1 MKKNKIILFIA
12 FLLVS
17 CGSQET
23 NPTTSSN
30 ENTTNTTTFVENYK
44 VVLPQIQGV
53 ELALSNENPSEG
65 EQVRLFVKNILKE
78 SLRIDEVSVNGV
90 ALEGYN
96 TSIEDCKAYDFYMP
110 STCDAVVN
118 IDVVDVYPVLV
129 ANQLKSILSLSG
141 IGEGLF
147 KEGEKVTFT
156 PTTFRGYWYNNVS
169 LVNNDVEL
177 NDNKDGSFSFIMPN
191 HAVTVSAEFGKNV
204 YSVSYENRSNLYTV
218 SFKNESVFT
227 FGEKVTFSITPVN
240 PDISITK
247 VVVDNNEL
255 TLENEKYSFVMPAY
269 PVSLDIEYSMVTKTF
284 IIENSSHYNA
294 TLKLEDGTLVNNDN
308 VISNQKVIIDVLDNG
323 NEINHDYVIDE
334 VKVYQGNSS
343 NNLNVELN
351 SVNKVGNQYTFVTT
365 AYKYY
370 KIVILEK
377 LEVPVFEASFK
388 GITLSNSSSSH
399 TLEFKGETKI
409 VRSSTNGTIISN
421 NPNYVYTI
429 SSWGT
434 DYRYIG
440 YLSPSEEY
448 LIEFN
453 EGYSYNGTFYRTG
466 ASSYNYSLS
475 FFIKDNLYPEELD
488 VYSIISCDE
497 PTYPS
502 SYYLELIAFMKKD
515 GTFIY
520 CLFDYETLTPYFDV
534 EVKLIEGT
542 NGKTANDIISI
553 YSSDG
558 DLIETL
564 KLSSTVKG
572 NQHRATKA

>member
-1 MKKNKIILFIA
+1 MKKNKIILLIA

-23 NPTTSSN
+23 NSTTSSN

-78 SLRIDEVSVNGV
+78 SLRIEEVSVNGV

-343 NNLNVELN
+343 NNLNVELS
-351 SVNKVGNQYTFVTT
+351 SVNKVGNQYSFVTT

-453 EGYSYNGTFYRTG
+453 EGYSYNGIFYRTG

-502 SYYLELIAFMKKD
+502 SYYSELIAFMKKD

-542 NGKTANDIISI
+542 NGKTENDIISI

-558 DLIETL
+558 NLIETL

-572 NQHRATKA
+572 KQHRATKA